1 MTFTE
6 YITKDLDRLDLIAF
20 RAYGNAFDWK
30 AIIDANPALPLQDVY
45 PSGIRLVIPINDT
58 PSGQNQAALL
68 PPWKR
73 PTT

>member
-6 YITKDLDRLDLIAF
+6 YITRDGDRLDLIAF
-20 RAYGNAFDWK
+20 QAYGNATDWK

-45 PSGIRLVIPINDT
+45 PSGIRLVIPIIET
-58 PSGQNQAALL
+58 PSNQTPTALL

-73 PTT
+73 PAA